1 MTSATPSPRP
11 SFEIDRS
18 TLSSGV
24 VLLCVGGVLWL
35 IGAVLS
41 AITVYRAGRSWVD
54 GWDESPSDMAA
65 RRFGQFKAAAAA
77 GSKAWQDQQH

>member
-1 MTSATPSPRP
+1 MSSATPSRRP

-18 TLSSGV
+18 TLSSGI

-54 GWDESPSDMAA
+54 GWEESPSEMASH
-65 RRFGQFKAAAAA
+65 RLDQFKAAAAA
-77 GSKAWQDQQH
+77 GSKAWRDQAQ